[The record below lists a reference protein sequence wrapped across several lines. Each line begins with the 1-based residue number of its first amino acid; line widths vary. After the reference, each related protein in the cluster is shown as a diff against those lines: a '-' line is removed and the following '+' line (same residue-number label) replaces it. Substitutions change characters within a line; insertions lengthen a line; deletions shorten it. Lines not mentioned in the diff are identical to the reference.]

1 MDKKIHLL
9 QVIPRLDVGGAETG
23 CKDIAK
29 FIANQSYFSAIL
41 CSGGEQIKK
50 IDQSK
55 VKIFRFPVQS
65 KNPFIIFFNIFIIL
79 FIVLFYKINII
90 HVRSRAPAWSCYF
103 ASKILR
109 ISLVSTF
116 HGTYNF
122 SNSLKKFYNSV
133 MLRGDV
139 VIAGSKFIFD
149 HIKINYNYKKTIS
162 FIPRGIDT
170 NYFSPKNPKVEQSN
184 IVRSRWDVLN
194 SDFIILLP
202 GRLTFWKGQFF
213 FLNTLLFLKQEKLL
227 NNIKAIIIG
236 DDQGRTEYKE
246 YLLNFIR
253 HHQLDN
259 DVKII
264 SHEISMP
271 SAYNACDLV
280 LSASIEPEAFGR
292 VAVEAQA
299 MEKPILASN
308 IGGSNETII
317 DGQTG
322 FLFKSDDEKDLAKM
336 IIEISKKD
344 KNFLKNL
351 GEKGRVN
358 VINNYTVEQMCSKT
372 LEIYKSLV

>member
-1 MDKKIHLL
+1 MD
-9 QVIPRLDVGGAETG
+9 PD
-23 CKDIAK
+23 
-29 FIANQSYFSAIL
+29 
-41 CSGGEQIKK
+41 GEQIKK

-79 FIVLFYKINII
+79 FIILFYRINII

-103 ASKILR
+103 ASKLLGV
-109 ISLVSTF
+109 SLISTF

-122 SNSLKKFYNSV
+122 TNYLKKFYNSV
-133 MLRGDV
+133 MLRGNS

-149 HIKINYNYKKTIS
+149 HIRNNYNYSKEI
-162 FIPRGIDT
+162 FLIPRGINID
-170 NYFSPKNPKVEQSN
+170 YFNSKNSN
-184 IVRSRWDVLN
+184 IEGLN
-194 SDFIILLP
+194 SVRNRWGISSNNFLILLP

-280 LSASIEPEAFGR
+280 LSASLEPEAFGR

-322 FLFKSDDEKDLAKM
+322 WLFKSDDEKDLAKM

-344 KNFLKNL
+344 KSFLKNL

>member
-1 MDKKIHLL
+1 M
-9 QVIPRLDVGGAETG
+9 
-23 CKDIAK
+23 
-29 FIANQSYFSAIL
+29 
-41 CSGGEQIKK
+41 
-50 IDQSK
+50 
-55 VKIFRFPVQS
+55 
-65 KNPFIIFFNIFIIL
+65 
-79 FIVLFYKINII
+79 
-90 HVRSRAPAWSCYF
+90 
-103 ASKILR
+103 
-109 ISLVSTF
+109 
-116 HGTYNF
+116 
-122 SNSLKKFYNSV
+122 
-133 MLRGDV
+133 
-139 VIAGSKFIFD
+139 
-149 HIKINYNYKKTIS
+149 
-162 FIPRGIDT
+162 
-170 NYFSPKNPKVEQSN
+170 
-184 IVRSRWDVLN
+184 
-194 SDFIILLP
+194 
-202 GRLTFWKGQFF
+202 
-213 FLNTLLFLKQEKLL
+213 L

-264 SHEISMP
+264 SHEVSMP